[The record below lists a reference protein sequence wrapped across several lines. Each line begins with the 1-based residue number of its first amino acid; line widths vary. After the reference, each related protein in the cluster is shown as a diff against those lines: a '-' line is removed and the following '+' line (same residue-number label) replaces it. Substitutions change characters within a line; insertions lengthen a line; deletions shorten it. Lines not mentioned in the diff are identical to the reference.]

1 MTMGSEGLS
10 RLRRLKLGARLRRLL
25 RPRTLAVVVPGCMA
39 LVVLE
44 MGARLAKSDLGDA
57 VTLVFL
63 VLMVFLVALRHELRP
78 VPGLN
83 TFGQRCRRLVNRL
96 ARWRLAHG
104 VDLRESPPWPEG
116 PPRAWGRALPPL
128 ILAGLAAT
136 ALGLFRHDAVDATR
150 GALTRISHLAWVLAL
165 AVVWAV
171 YASGIA
177 VFMTLIL
184 SSFLPSFTPKS
195 QTGKE
200 HAHERAA
207 VTGGLFVIALMA
219 AITWLPVWIAVVAT
233 LAPPLLWIAWNAN
246 RRGPSMEVL
255 WRWNTGPVR
264 SEDWRRLFGIVGL
277 LIAFIV
283 IAIGAWGSGAAM
295 TKGFEVV
302 LDTRTP
308 ITHLL
313 ALGFLWSAAAAQ
325 VLAFAHLAVRWGQGR
340 RNDPSRHRPVSV
352 WVSRTD
358 PHRREILELARL
370 SGLREADVDDTDAV
384 RMRSGSAQGVVIRE
398 GWVEVPLGADPQDV
412 RDVVGRRDRRQR
424 RRRAVRQIRRIFKV
438 VKSMGRGQGH
448 LMGFV
453 PHRWFIDGVFLEGP
467 GEAEEG
473 AEPAVQVGP
482 LSVLL
487 SPAVRAYLHR
497 VFHDL
502 AVDVLFVD
510 LSLSWPQL
518 QSALAVLFETHD
530 IFGGRR
536 EVLPADF
543 AGLHGVNVVIH
554 EEGFFSDALLIRARA
569 LFLLPE
575 NGGGDVLPDSQPAA
589 SKILPHV
596 GSFV

>member
-1 MTMGSEGLS
+1 MTPGPEGLS

-25 RPRTLAVVVPGCMA
+25 RPRVLAVALPICMA

-78 VPGLN
+78 VPGLK
-83 TFGQRCRRLVNRL
+83 TFAHRCRVIVNRL

-116 PPRAWGRALPPL
+116 APRAWGRILPPL
-128 ILAGLAAT
+128 VLAGLAAT
-136 ALGLFRHDAVDATR
+136 ALGLFRYDAVDATR
-150 GALTRISHLAWVLAL
+150 DALTRVSHLAWVLAL
-165 AVVWAV
+165 GVLWVV

-177 VFMTLIL
+177 VFLTLIL
-184 SSFLPSFTPKS
+184 SSFLPSFTPKR
-195 QTGKE
+195 QVGE
-200 HAHERAA
+200 EQGREGAA
-207 VTGGLFVIALMA
+207 IAGGLFVLALMA
-219 AITWLPVWIAVVAT
+219 AITWLPAWVAVVAT
-233 LAPPLLWIAWNAN
+233 LAPPFLWMAWNVN
-246 RRGPSMEVL
+246 RGGPSMEIL
-255 WRWNTGPVR
+255 WRWNSGPVR
-264 SEDWRRLFGIVGL
+264 SEDWRHLFGIVGL
-277 LIAFIV
+277 LIAFAV
-283 IAIGAWGSGAAM
+283 IAIGAWGSGTAL
-295 TKGFEVV
+295 TKGLEVII
-302 LDTRTP
+302 DTRTP

-313 ALGFLWSAAAAQ
+313 ALGFLWSAAACQ
-325 VLAFAHLAVRWGQGR
+325 VLAFGYLAGRWGQGR
-340 RNDPSRHRPVSV
+340 RHDPSRGRPATI
-352 WVSRTD
+352 WVSRSD
-358 PHRREILELARL
+358 PHRGEILELLRL
-370 SGLREADVDDTDAV
+370 GGLREAEGSDTDAV
-384 RMRSGSAQGVVIRE
+384 RVRSGTGDVIGIRE
-398 GWVEVPLGADPQDV
+398 GWVETPLDADPQGL

-438 VKSMGRGQGH
+438 VKSMGRGRGH

-467 GEAEEG
+467 GEGDEG

-518 QSALAVLFETHD
+518 QRALAVLFETHD

-536 EVLPADF
+536 ELLTADF

-575 NGGGDVLPDSQPAA
+575 NGGGDFSPDSRPAA

-596 GSFV
+596 GPLV